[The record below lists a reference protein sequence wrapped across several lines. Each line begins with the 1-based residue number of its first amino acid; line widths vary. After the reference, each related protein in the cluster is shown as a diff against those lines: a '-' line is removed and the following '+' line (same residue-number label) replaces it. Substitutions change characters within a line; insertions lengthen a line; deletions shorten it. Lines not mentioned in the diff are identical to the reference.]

1 MVKKEKK
8 SGDEENEDDP
18 DKKSDKETS
27 DNEADETKS
36 SKKLNGASSPVWDLE
51 RKVNEKEVDK
61 TADIK
66 KEESDEPRSRFTG
79 RRFIRLTCVHCHDR
93 CVTFKEYV
101 SHLQRSKHLAA
112 MRRVA
117 IRQKSVLSRMRVLQR
132 SKQRDLDKDDENQ
145 SSRKNF
151 CLLCKLNYKQLK
163 SVHQSSDAHKEMKRF
178 LMPFCKVCC
187 ITFRSPMLYE
197 NHVCSLDHIKRKA
210 KVESD
215 EKARE
220 VAGSGN
226 EGELNLENFLTL
238 DSVGN
243 IDGKFFLAYFIFYG
257 CFSLPREKR
266 WGNEEDETGEHV
278 SDDDERLS
286 AFRFFLLSNF

>member
-1 MVKKEKK
+1 M
-8 SGDEENEDDP
+8 
-18 DKKSDKETS
+18 
-27 DNEADETKS
+27 
-36 SKKLNGASSPVWDLE
+36 
-51 RKVNEKEVDK
+51 
-61 TADIK
+61 
-66 KEESDEPRSRFTG
+66 
-79 RRFIRLTCVHCHDR
+79 
-93 CVTFKEYV
+93 

-243 IDGKFFLAYFIFYG
+243 IDGKFFF
-257 CFSLPREKR
+257 
-266 WGNEEDETGEHV
+266 
-278 SDDDERLS
+278 
-286 AFRFFLLSNF
+286 